1 MSHYD
6 LGALPPRA
14 PSRPQEP
21 RVPHPPRRPAPPM
34 PPRLPPRMQ
43 KQGPVMAQSRAFE
56 AKKREN
62 QLRKQAQD
70 LAARARQDQKV
81 AKAKQLEIERLRKC
95 VIDCAKAY
103 ARAKEAHVACI
114 RRPTPALPA
123 LIAARAVE
131 LQRLTA
137 AMNAA
142 LAAMNAAR
150 AALEKAVRDATV
162 VAESPAQQDLPVV
175 QKELEQ
181 AVKDTVT
188 ETRAAV
194 EAGAPPAALPPPP
207 TPAEQASDTQTSGT
221 AREAEVVAEQTTT
234 AAESAAS
241 SGDAAAVDAGAPPVA
256 PPASGESSPPPAVI
270 EDAAKKAQETVNQAV
285 GAKPGSVLP
294 LLAVA
299 GVAALLI
306 MRRK

>member
-1 MSHYD
+1 
-6 LGALPPRA
+6 
-14 PSRPQEP
+14 
-21 RVPHPPRRPAPPM
+21 M

-70 LAARARQDQKV
+70 LAVRASHDQKV

-103 ARAKEAHVACI
+103 ARAKEAHVALF
-114 RRPTPALPA
+114 RKPTPTNPA
-123 LIAARAVE
+123 LVAARAVE
-131 LQRLTA
+131 LQRLMA
-137 AMNAA
+137 AMSVA
-142 LAAMNAAR
+142 LAALSAAR
-150 AALEKAVRDATV
+150 AALEKAVREATAI
-162 VAESPAQQDLPVV
+162 AESPAQQDLPVV

-181 AVKDTVT
+181 AKQDTQT

-207 TPAEQASDTQTSGT
+207 TTAEQASDTQTSGT
-221 AREAEVVAEQTTT
+221 AREAEVVAEQTTN

-241 SGDAAAVDAGAPPVA
+241 SGDAAAADAGAPPVA
-256 PPASGESSPPPAVI
+256 PPAAGESSPPPAVI
-270 EDAAKKAQETVNQAV
+270 EDAAKKAQDAVNAAV

-294 LLAVA
+294 MLAVA
-299 GVAALLI
+299 GVIGAFLI
-306 MRRK
+306 MRKK